1 MPQHEKKGGQTCW
14 SFLLVLL
21 TLVAMVE
28 LIEGL
33 RCLLQPRHKDL
44 DVVEGAVEDLLFG
57 TKTQR
62 EGRGGE
68 GLALMKQWDST
79 IVKRFPL

>member
-33 RCLLQPRHKDL
+33 RCLLQPRYKDL

-68 GLALMKQWDST
+68 GLA
-79 IVKRFPL
+79 

>member
-28 LIEGL
+28 LSEGL
-33 RCLLQPRHKDL
+33 RCLLQPRYKDL
-44 DVVEGAVEDLLFG
+44 DVVEGAVEDLLCG

-68 GLALMKQWDST
+68 DLA
-79 IVKRFPL
+79 

>member
-1 MPQHEKKGGQTCW
+1 MPQHKKKGGQTCW

-21 TLVAMVE
+21 TLVTTVE

-44 DVVEGAVEDLLFG
+44 DVVEGAVEDLLSG
-57 TKTQR
+57 TK
-62 EGRGGE
+62 EGGE
-68 GLALMKQWDST
+68 GRVRSQ
-79 IVKRFPL
+79 IEQV

>member
-21 TLVAMVE
+21 TLVATVE
-28 LIEGL
+28 LSEGL

-44 DVVEGAVEDLLFG
+44 DVVKGAVEDLLG
-57 TKTQR
+57 SA
-62 EGRGGE
+62 EEGGE
-68 GLALMKQWDST
+68 RKVR
-79 IVKRFPL
+79 I